1 MTLTQQP
8 DQDPFVAAIQAIE
21 RGDNTKGQALLRKVL
36 HYDPQNELAWL
47 WLAVAVPTQQQRIE
61 CLEQVLAINPE
72 NRAALE
78 TLQEISQTAL
88 IPDETVF
95 QRHDVEET
103 EDLVDLEEIPA
114 VDDTARES
122 VGYASKH
129 PKIDIRPPRFP
140 WPHIMLPS
148 FSMPVINWDAIR
160 ARLPRLKLSR
170 RIQERRDEKLDFE
183 APLLDEPYLTKQ
195 ENGLASSPDA
205 PNREITPSKRAL
217 KHQLSGFQDHSN
229 TMWGQVGIGAGVV
242 VLFLAVAILIAGLK
256 AQVPDNMEIQ
266 RLQESGV
273 AAKARIDGLM
283 VFEEAQGNRYV
294 VTYEY
299 QVRQASGD
307 LQTFRRQDN
316 IRHET
321 FARLAHHLPVN
332 LRYLPVD
339 PGVAR
344 FETELVPA
352 SETTARLLGGIG
364 LALILMGAG
373 ILLTGV
379 VIWFRTPLVVRQG
392 RSAGGMIIDL
402 WSETDALGQPVY
414 HIAYQYKALGRRKK
428 QPQVYTRGM
437 AVSASL
443 FRTLRL
449 GASVQVRYLPRDP
462 FTSTVVGLRP
472 R

>member
-1 MTLTQQP
+1 
-8 DQDPFVAAIQAIE
+8 
-21 RGDNTKGQALLRKVL
+21 
-36 HYDPQNELAWL
+36 
-47 WLAVAVPTQQQRIE
+47 
-61 CLEQVLAINPE
+61 
-72 NRAALE
+72 
-78 TLQEISQTAL
+78 
-88 IPDETVF
+88 
-95 QRHDVEET
+95 
-103 EDLVDLEEIPA
+103 
-114 VDDTARES
+114 
-122 VGYASKH
+122 
-129 PKIDIRPPRFP
+129 
-140 WPHIMLPS
+140 
-148 FSMPVINWDAIR
+148 MPVINWDAIR